1 MLSAQASS
9 GLEGGA
15 SLAVLPTP
23 IELEVEVCPAC
34 GRMET
39 KFKIEF
45 VLSNA
50 FLGAYPCCGEERVV
64 ETKFKIEFVL
74 SNAFLGTYP
83 CCGEERVVLFERTV
97 GRAI

>member
-1 MLSAQASS
+1 MLSAQTSS

-34 GRMET
+34 GR
-39 KFKIEF
+39 I
-45 VLSNA
+45 
-50 FLGAYPCCGEERVV
+50 

-74 SNAFLGTYP
+74 SNAFLGTYV
-83 CCGEERVVLFERTV
+83 CCGEERVVVFDRTNSE
-97 GRAI
+97 GE

>member
-15 SLAVLPTP
+15 SLAVLQTP

-34 GRMET
+34 GSATR
-39 KFKIEF
+39 FVIEF
-45 VLSNA
+45 VFA
-50 FLGAYPCCGEERVV
+50 
-64 ETKFKIEFVL
+64 
-74 SNAFLGTYP
+74 NAFLGTYV

-97 GRAI
+97 G